1 MMRGLSG
8 VLGIAAVLSFF
19 GGLLSI
25 GLAYLYEVEN
35 GAWAPVRTG
44 PFLTKYIPVDLS
56 DISLFDS
63 LGVQAAVRLLLS
75 EPLYK
80 TLFVGALLLVF
91 LAMVTRG
98 IKEG

>member
-1 MMRGLSG
+1 MRGLSG
-8 VLGIAAVLSFF
+8 LLGIAALLSFF
-19 GGLLSI
+19 GGLLSV

-44 PFLTKYIPVDLS
+44 PFLTKYLSVDLS
-56 DISLFDS
+56 NISLFDS
-63 LGVQAAVRLLLS
+63 PGAQAAVRLLLS

-91 LAMVTRG
+91 LAMVMRG